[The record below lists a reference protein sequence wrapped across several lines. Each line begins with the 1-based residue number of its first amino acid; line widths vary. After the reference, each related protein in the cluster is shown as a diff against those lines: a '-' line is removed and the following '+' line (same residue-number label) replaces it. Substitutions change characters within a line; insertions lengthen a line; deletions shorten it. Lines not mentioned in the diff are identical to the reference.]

1 MSNLASDTN
10 SSCLYIFLDEGGNF
24 DFSPTGT
31 CYFTLTSVA
40 MCRPFAVREPW
51 DDYRHELLEFGRDV
65 EYFHCADDNRYIR
78 DRLFGIL
85 YDCRQS
91 LRIDSLIVE
100 KAKTGPALQ
109 ADQHFY
115 PKMLGYLLR
124 HVFEQLNGYSEI
136 IVITDTI
143 PHQKKR
149 KAVEKGVKQALKAM
163 LPAGAKYRVLHQA
176 SRSHYG
182 LQVADYCN
190 WAIYRKWG
198 SGETRYYDRISDVIH
213 SEFDIFRTGTR
224 RYY

>member
-1 MSNLASDTN
+1 MTTETDKR
-10 SSCLYIFLDEGGNF
+10 CLYVFLDEGGNF

-31 CYFTLTSVA
+31 RFFTLASVA
-40 MCRPFAVREPW
+40 MYRPFAVRDPW
-51 DDYRHELLEFGRDV
+51 DDYRHELLEFGRNV
-65 EYFHCADDNRYIR
+65 EYFHCADDNRYLR

-85 YDCRQS
+85 YAHRAS

-100 KAKTGPALQ
+100 KAKTGPALR
-109 ADQHFY
+109 ADHHFY

-124 HVFEQLNGYSEI
+124 HVFECLGGYSEI

-163 LPAGAKYRVLHQA
+163 LPAGVKYRVLHQA

-190 WAIYRKWG
+190 WAIYRKWDT
-198 SGETRYYDRISDVIH
+198 GETRYYDQIKGALH
-213 SEFDIFRTGTR
+213 SEFEIFGAGTR
-224 RYY
+224 WYY

>member
-1 MSNLASDTN
+1 MSNPTTETTN
-10 SSCLYIFLDEGGNF
+10 NCLYIFLDEGGNF
-24 DFSPTGT
+24 DFSHTGT
-31 CYFTLTSVA
+31 RFFTLTSVA
-40 MCRPFAVREPW
+40 MYRPFAVRDPW

-65 EYFHCADDNRYIR
+65 EYFHCADNNRYLR

-85 YDCRQS
+85 SNLRKS

-109 ADQHFY
+109 ADQNFY

-149 KAVEKGVKQALKAM
+149 KAVEKGVKQALKTM
-163 LPAGAKYRVLHQA
+163 LPAGVKYRVLHQA

-190 WAIYRKWG
+190 WAIYRKWD
-198 SGETRYYDRISDVIH
+198 SGETRYYDHIREALH

-224 RYY
+224 WYY